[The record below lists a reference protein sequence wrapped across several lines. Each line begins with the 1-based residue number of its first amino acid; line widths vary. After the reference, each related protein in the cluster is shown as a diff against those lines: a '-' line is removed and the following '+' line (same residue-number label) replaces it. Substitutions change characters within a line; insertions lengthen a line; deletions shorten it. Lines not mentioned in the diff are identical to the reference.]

1 MSIKVNVSDQ
11 EAKSGSWDPLP
22 SGRFWCVITDA
33 EKVESKSQANP
44 GKPML
49 NFTLT
54 VQDGKY
60 AEKDMQQNAC
70 LWSGALYT
78 IVNILK
84 ALGEYDNC
92 FANGELTIPD
102 SPSFYVGRD
111 IDVIRGVNKKR
122 KEENPDDDA
131 SMWVDIRRFA
141 PHDANAANGASN
153 PAKPSGASKTASLL
167 P

>member
-1 MSIKVNVSDQ
+1 MSVKVNISEK
-11 EAKSGSWDPLP
+11 EAKAGDWDPLP
-22 SGRFWCVITDA
+22 SGRFWCVITNA
-33 EKVESKSQANP
+33 EKTESKSEKNP

-49 NFTLT
+49 NFTFT

-60 AEKDMQQNAC
+60 ANKEMQQNAC
-70 LWSGALYT
+70 LWDGAAYT

-84 ALGEYDNC
+84 AIGEYENC
-92 FANGELTIPD
+92 FDGKVLTIPD
-102 SPSFYVGRD
+102 SPSFYIGRD
-111 IDVIRGVNKKR
+111 VDVIRGVNKKR

-141 PHDANAANGASN
+141 PHDAKAATGASST
-153 PAKPSGASKTASLL
+153 AKSGGKASSLL